1 VEVIKLRE
9 LSKVYRHKS
18 NETFALRGINLTIN
32 QGELV
37 AIMGPSGSGK
47 SILLN
52 ILGLMDSPSEGEYYL
67 NGQSVH
73 QIRKHKVHITR
84 NQMIGFVFQY
94 FALLKDFTVLDNV
107 MLPLTYRKIRNN
119 ERVAKARYYLQK
131 VGLAEHF
138 HKKPDEISGGQQ
150 QRVAIAR
157 ALAAEPALI
166 LADEPTGN
174 LDRKTG
180 EEIMELLQEINR
192 EGKTVIIVT
201 HDMEIAQKCHRIIE
215 IVDGNIH
222 TDQPNLASPIVN
234 AYEL

>member
-1 VEVIKLRE
+1 MEVIKLRE
-9 LSKVYRHKS
+9 LKKAYRHKS
-18 NETFALRGINLTIN
+18 NETPALSGINLTIR

-47 SILLN
+47 STLLN
-52 ILGLMDSPSEGEYYL
+52 ILGLMDSPSSGEYYL

-73 QIRKHKVHITR
+73 QIRKHKAHITR
-84 NQMIGFVFQY
+84 NQMIGFVFQN
-94 FALLKDFTVLDNV
+94 FALLKDYTAQDNV
-107 MLPLTYRKIRNN
+107 LLPLTYRKLRNN
-119 ERVAKARYYLQK
+119 ERVAKAKYYLQK
-131 VGLAEHF
+131 VGLAEHV
-138 HKKPDEISGGQQ
+138 HKKPDELSGGQQ

-180 EEIMELLQEINR
+180 EDIMELLQEINR

-201 HDMEIAQKCHRIIE
+201 HDMELAKKCHRIIE
-215 IVDGNIH
+215 LVDGIIH
-222 TDQPNLASPIVN
+222 TDRPNLASSIVN
-234 AYEL
+234 EYEL

>member
-1 VEVIKLRE
+1 MEVIKLRE

-47 SILLN
+47 STLLN

-222 TDQPNLASPIVN
+222 TDQPNLASPSVN